1 MDESIKGE
9 FCVFWY
15 NSDENACHHEIV
27 EEELERKLKAESEK
41 ITWLFTQEQLQK
53 LFSTTFPSIDI
64 MERMILD
71 WRWERDYWTIF
82 TSFEQLW
89 LAFVMKERHRRIWNQ
104 QLEEWVEASR

>member
-1 MDESIKGE
+1 MSESLKGE

-15 NSDENACHHEIV
+15 HTDDQACHHEV
-27 EEELERKLKAESEK
+27 LEEKLERKLKKEGEK

-53 LFSTTFPSIDI
+53 FFSTTFPSIDI

-82 TSFEQLW
+82 TTFEQLW
-89 LAFVMKERHRRIWNQ
+89 LAFVMKERYRRIWNQ